1 MDLQEHFLGF
11 YEAITL
17 DQRISATHISLY
29 MALLFQHVASL
40 ENPIHI
46 ERTSVMQRAK
56 ISARSTYNKCMHE
69 LNEYGYVKY
78 VPSYNFYLKSLVY
91 IRKV

>member
-1 MDLQEHFLGF
+1 MELSEHFLGF
-11 YEAITL
+11 YEAIAL
-17 DQRISATHISLY
+17 DQRISSMHISLY

-46 ERTSVMQRAK
+46 ERLSVMQRAK

-69 LNEYGYVKY
+69 LHEYGYIKY
-78 VPSYNFYLKSLVY
+78 IPSYNFYLGSLVY
-91 IRKV
+91 IRKI